1 MHTKLF
7 KLHTDNYLSSILEQS
22 RYFSADINKNE
33 ALLIIFLSI
42 LFLFYLLVYK
52 PYSDKKQGSKIMPL
66 IYLGIPFILSISLLA
81 IDQDR
86 TLLIKS
92 IKKSEINNLEL
103 LDCARLTI
111 GHDNNMENEGAISIL
126 FDLDKLVNENM
137 DIESINYELTNIFIS
152 INDEFQI
159 IIPSI
164 TIDSSIIRNGL
175 FVKINDD
182 FKNKRHVTF
191 NTQMEKISKIKFVC
205 DQGILEFNSSD
216 SSKAFIFP

>member
-52 PYSDKKQGSKIMPL
+52 PYRDKKQGSKIMPL

-86 TLLIKS
+86 TLLIKA
-92 IKKSEINNLEL
+92 IKKSEIKNLEL

-111 GHDNNMENEGAISIL
+111 GHENIENDGAISIL
-126 FDLDKLVNENM
+126 FDLDKLANEN
-137 DIESINYELTNIFIS
+137 IEIDSTDFELTNIFIS

-164 TIDSSIIRNGL
+164 TIDSSTVRNGL
-175 FVKINDD
+175 FIKINDE

-191 NTQMEKISKIKFVC
+191 NTQMEKISKIKFIC
-205 DQGILEFNSSD
+205 DQGNLEFNSSE
-216 SSKAFIFP
+216 SSKAYIFH